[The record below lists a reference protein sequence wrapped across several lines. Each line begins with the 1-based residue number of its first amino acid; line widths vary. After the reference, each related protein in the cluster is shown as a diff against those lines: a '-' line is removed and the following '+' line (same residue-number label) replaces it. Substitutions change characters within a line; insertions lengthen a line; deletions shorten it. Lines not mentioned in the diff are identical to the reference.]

1 MAETPGT
8 VQVYHAHMIR
18 RVLSALIMV
27 VALTWSG
34 GATWDEVLANAAPD
48 ATRDVV
54 IRRDTFGVPHIR
66 AATLENAAFGLGY
79 AMAED
84 HAVEL
89 GRRYLAAQ
97 GRAAEVF
104 GEREVEGDL
113 AAARFDNLAE
123 ARRALR
129 TVSPPFRRWL
139 DGFAAGFNHFVTG
152 HRATLP
158 DWMPAIDAATL
169 LAHGRAGSLGSAL
182 RLPRDILRRYA
193 PPGTPGANTARLL
206 RVPHGLPAYD
216 EAAEAGSN
224 ALAIS
229 GSRTTSGRP
238 ILLGNPHLRWSSLY
252 WEAHVT
258 VPGVLDFYGSTL
270 VGLPVLRAGFNSQL
284 AYVQTNNA
292 PDHTDILVV
301 PLDPARPGHYRFNG
315 RPRPLSTRTISTRVK
330 QEQGALRTVT
340 REVTDTHLGPVIHQ
354 DRDRVFVVRSMTLD
368 SWRYL
373 EGFFDLAQSRSLA
386 DFRGRLARGHLFMS
400 NFTYAD
406 AAGNILYQWNGRVP
420 QRTPNERGY
429 DREVPA
435 DTDRWLWKDGLHPI
449 RDLPSLLNPPGGYI
463 QNANN
468 APWWTSTRDRLDPA
482 AYPPYLE
489 RRPLSLRA
497 QLALDMLNSRER
509 FSVDDV
515 VALKYSNRSLL
526 AERIVPALVE
536 AGRAAPRLDEP
547 ARAGIAL
554 LERWDKTMA
563 ATSDAAPLFIEFW
576 EHYTRAV
583 RQPFAQGWTEE
594 KPLETPSGLDS
605 PARALVALATAV
617 ETLRKDYG
625 TEQVRFGDVMRF
637 RAPGGVD
644 LPGDGWMGS
653 LGTYR
658 VMGFDK
664 SAKEPG
670 RYIAGYVDRDM
681 PLAGTGDA
689 WVLLVHFT
697 EPLEA
702 WSVLAYGQTTNPDS
716 PHSRDQLPVF
726 AAHRLRPVAFTEAQ
740 VQAAT
745 TREYHP

>member
-1 MAETPGT
+1 MMRS
-8 VQVYHAHMIR
+8 VWF
-18 RVLSALIMV
+18 ALLLGLV
-27 VALTWSG
+27 VAWP
-34 GATWDEVLANAAPD
+34 ATGPSSERGLDAAR
-48 ATRDVV
+48 RDVL

-66 AATLENAAFGLGY
+66 AASLGEAAFGLGY

-89 GRRYLAAQ
+89 GRRYVAAE

-104 GEREVEGDL
+104 GESEIEGDF
-113 AAARFDNLAE
+113 AAARFDNLAS

-129 TVSPPFRRWL
+129 TVAPAFRSWL
-139 DGFAAGFNHFVTG
+139 DGFAAGFNHYVAS
-152 HRATLP
+152 HRAALP
-158 DWMPAIDAATL
+158 DWMPRIDAATL
-169 LAHGRAGSLGSAL
+169 LAHGRSGSLASAL

-193 PPGTPGANTARLL
+193 PAGATDRDTARLV
-206 RVPHGLPAYD
+206 RVPHGFPPYNAV
-216 EAAEAGSN
+216 AEAGSN
-224 ALAIS
+224 AFALS

-270 VGLPVLRAGFNSQL
+270 VGLPVLRAGFNRHL
-284 AYVQTNNA
+284 GYVQTNNA

-301 PLDPARPGHYRFNG
+301 PLDPGRPGHYRFNG
-315 RPRPLSTRTISTRVK
+315 RPWPLRPRQVTVRVK
-330 QEQGALRTVT
+330 AAQGPP
-340 REVTDTHLGPVIHQ
+340 REVSREAIDTHLGPVIHK
-354 DRDRVFVVRSMTLD
+354 DADRVFVVRSMTLD

-386 DFRGRLARGHLFMS
+386 DFRARLARGHLFMS

-420 QRTPNERGY
+420 RRVPNERGY

-435 DTDRWLWKDGLHPI
+435 DTDRWLWKDGLHAI
-449 RDLPSLLNPPGGYI
+449 GELPSLLNPPGGYV

-468 APWWTSTRDRLDPA
+468 SPWWTSTRDRLDPDRH
-482 AYPPYLE
+482 PPYIE
-489 RRPLSLRA
+489 RGPLSLRA
-497 QLALDMLNSRER
+497 QLVLDMLDARER

-526 AERIVPALVE
+526 AERMVPALAE
-536 AGRAAPRLDEP
+536 AGRAAPDLAEP
-547 ARAGIAL
+547 ARAGLAL
-554 LERWDKTMA
+554 LERWDRTVA
-563 ATSDAAPLFIEFW
+563 ASSEGAALFIEFW
-576 EHYTRAV
+576 EHYTRRA
-583 RQPFAQGWTEE
+583 REPFARPWTADA
-594 KPLETPSGLDS
+594 PLETPAGLAS
-605 PARALVALATAV
+605 PNEALEALGAAV

-625 TEQVRFGDVMRF
+625 GEAVRFGDVMRF

-644 LPGDGWMGS
+644 LPGDGWVGA

-658 VMGFDK
+658 VMGYDK
-664 SAKEPG
+664 APAEPG
-670 RYIAGYVDRDM
+670 RYIAGYAGRDV
-681 PLAGTGDA
+681 PLAGVGDA

-716 PHSRDQLPVF
+716 PHSRDQLPIF
-726 AAHRLRPVAFTEAQ
+726 AAHRLRRVAYTGAQ
-740 VQAAT
+740 VREAT
-745 TREYHP
+745 VREYRP